1 MSSLSRDDAKV
12 RANSFRSY
20 FKNVIRTLK
29 TKAFPL
35 VDFAWRFVKPPSAK
49 TDKRFIFKC
58 VSRVQIEQDLRSLQR
73 TKATG
78 IDELPSAMLKDC
90 AKYISG
96 PLCYIINLS
105 IKSFTVPSLW
115 KIAKVVPIL
124 IYKFGNTNLLENHR
138 PISVLPVLSKL
149 IEKAV
154 HKQLLDY
161 LEGNKLLNNCQYGFR
176 KHRSTK
182 LAATLLCDNIR
193 RELDNG
199 KFVGAIY
206 IDLSKAFDTI
216 GHAILLNKLASC
228 GVIGNELAWFTDY
241 LFDRNQIV
249 EINNVHSNMEP
260 ICCGVPQGFILGPL
274 LFIVFFND
282 IADKIQ
288 HSNVITYADDT
299 VVYYSNVDVNTIEDV
314 LNLEMDSIGEY
325 CRENEL
331 LLNLKKGKTEAM
343 LFGASKRISKNGRN
357 LKIQHQNI
365 EISFVKEYVYLGN
378 TVDSN
383 LRMNTIILI
392 VRTKR
397 LVVVS
402 DCYKT

>member
-1 MSSLSRDDAKV
+1 
-12 RANSFRSY
+12 
-20 FKNVIRTLK
+20 
-29 TKAFPL
+29 
-35 VDFAWRFVKPPSAK
+35 
-49 TDKRFIFKC
+49 
-58 VSRVQIEQDLRSLQR
+58 
-73 TKATG
+73 
-78 IDELPSAMLKDC
+78 MLKDC

-105 IKSFTVPSLW
+105 IKSCTVPSLW
-115 KIAKVVPIL
+115 KIAKVVPI
-124 IYKFGNTNLLENHR
+124 YKSGNTNLLENHR

-149 IEKAV
+149 IEKAL

-161 LEGNKLLNNCQYGFR
+161 LKGNNLLNNRQYGFR

-182 LAATLLCDNIR
+182 LTATPLCDNIR
-193 RELDNG
+193 RELENG
-199 KFVGAIY
+199 KFVGAVY
-206 IDLSKAFDTI
+206 IDLSKAIDTI
-216 GHAILLNKLASC
+216 SHGILLNKLASC

-241 LFDRNQIV
+241 LFTRNQIV
-249 EINNVHSNMEP
+249 EINNVHSNKEP
-260 ICCGVPQGFILGPL
+260 IYCGVPQGSILRPL

-299 VVYYSNVDVNTIEDV
+299 VVYYSNVDVNTIGDE

-325 CRENEL
+325 CRENKL

-343 LFGASKRISKNGRN
+343 LFGTSKRISKNGRD

-378 TVDSN
+378 TADSN
-383 LRMNTIILI
+383 LRMHTNFDCAYKKASGRLRLLQNVRKYLTVDAALKIFRMIILPI
-392 VRTKR
+392 LTYGSTV
-397 LVVVS
+397 
-402 DCYKT
+402 KTTFTETQKEKLISLQNRA